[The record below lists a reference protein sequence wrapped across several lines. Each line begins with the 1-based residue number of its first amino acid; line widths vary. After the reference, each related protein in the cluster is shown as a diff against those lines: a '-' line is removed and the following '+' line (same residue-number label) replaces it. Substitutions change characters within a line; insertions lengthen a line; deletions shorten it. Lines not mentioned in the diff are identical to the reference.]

1 MSVTMRDMMAAGVH
15 FGHQTRFWN
24 PKMASYIFG
33 ARNKIHIVNLEKTLP
48 AFNEA
53 LEEIKRLGSKGQ
65 KILFVGTK
73 RSAAK
78 VVAEQGQRSGMPYVD
93 QRWLGGMLTLSLI
106 HISEPTRPY

>member
-53 LEEIKRLGSKGQ
+53 LKR
-65 KILFVGTK
+65 
-73 RSAAK
+73 
-78 VVAEQGQRSGMPYVD
+78 
-93 QRWLGGMLTLSLI
+93 
-106 HISEPTRPY
+106 